1 MRATSNELSPL
12 DGLPPLPSSITT
24 KDGVVF
30 DPRPNEWLVESLAHG
45 KLSFRFNQLG
55 KLSKHLIHRLKL
67 TFIQYATI
75 SSDSHF
81 RNIWQRFWG
90 FYRSELATANDIVE
104 LIELHHLINYKS
116 RLGAASEWK
125 LGVLRILFLDMAA
138 LGYGGCS
145 DEAARFLRDST
156 IKGNIKG
163 TSIRTR
169 DPEAGAFSDSELLS
183 IQSALNDAYARS
195 NIDLPTY
202 AMAWLFLAYGVR
214 PIQIAAL
221 KEKDIAVSTDVSGA
235 RFYALQIPRAKQQG
249 GKTRDSIKTRYCS
262 KQVGRLLELLIE
274 ENRTLKTDSE
284 VADGEWPLFIAS
296 YKGRLPELYYH
307 MNSQLVGRKL
317 RDTLSRLT
325 GLKTNAKRFRITLA
339 QRAVDDGKDKYT
351 VAELLDHSDTQNVG
365 VYFEASPAMVE
376 RLDRFMAME
385 LAPLAQAFA
394 GVLVLSEADAR
405 RGNDLKSRI
414 YDKTLRDNVD
424 RPLGTCGQLSFCGLH
439 VPFACYTCRHFQPWI
454 DAPHEEFLLAL
465 IEDRDRMVA
474 ESYSPKIYNIKNRT
488 ILAVAEVIQLC
499 AAEMEMLSGD
509 AT

>member
-1 MRATSNELSPL
+1 
-12 DGLPPLPSSITT
+12 
-24 KDGVVF
+24 
-30 DPRPNEWLVESLAHG
+30 
-45 KLSFRFNQLG
+45 
-55 KLSKHLIHRLKL
+55 
-67 TFIQYATI
+67 
-75 SSDSHF
+75 
-81 RNIWQRFWG
+81 
-90 FYRSELATANDIVE
+90 
-104 LIELHHLINYKS
+104 
-116 RLGAASEWK
+116 
-125 LGVLRILFLDMAA
+125 
-138 LGYGGCS
+138 
-145 DEAARFLRDST
+145 
-156 IKGNIKG
+156 
-163 TSIRTR
+163 
-169 DPEAGAFSDSELLS
+169 
-183 IQSALNDAYARS
+183 
-195 NIDLPTY
+195 
-202 AMAWLFLAYGVR
+202 
-214 PIQIAAL
+214 
-221 KEKDIAVSTDVSGA
+221 
-235 RFYALQIPRAKQQG
+235 
-249 GKTRDSIKTRYCS
+249 
-262 KQVGRLLELLIE
+262 
-274 ENRTLKTDSE
+274 
-284 VADGEWPLFIAS
+284 
-296 YKGRLPELYYH
+296 